1 MGNSLLH
8 SIGRLKEEKPLLLIM
23 VLALIF
29 RLIAAIF
36 AKGWGMLD
44 DHFIVIES
52 AQSWVDGY
60 DYNSWLPG
68 SPDNHGPAGINFFYP
83 GVHFVLFTFF
93 RWIGLEDPQTKMFVI
108 RLIHG
113 LFSLVTVY
121 LGYRITETLD
131 GKKTAFVAGLLL
143 ALYWFIPFMSVR
155 NLVEMANVP
164 FMMMGYWL
172 MLREKSK
179 QKVFLSF
186 LMAGIWFGFAFNIR
200 PQTGLIT
207 LVAGVIL
214 LFRRQWLAVAAM
226 TLGTLLII
234 TLIQGGID
242 YFIWGYPFAEIIGY
256 INICLTERN
265 DYITQPWY
273 NYLLVLSGMLIPP
286 VSLFLLFGFLRTWK
300 KYLIIFLP
308 VAIFLIFHSWFPNKQ
323 ERFILPIIPFFII
336 TGVIGWN
343 NFTGLSQFWKKRPR
357 LLNGCWIFFWILN
370 TILLIAFSFTYSKK
384 ARVETMVYLSKYPD
398 VTCYMTLDAG
408 SSPELMP
415 RFYINQWPKSL
426 NDGTDNQFPDTLL
439 ARALRL
445 PEEKWPR
452 FILFSGDKDIQPMI
466 DKARIAFPG
475 LVYETTIEPGNMD
488 KFIHWLNPINKNRQ
502 VIIYRNRAFFP
513 EGR

>member
-1 MGNSLLH
+1 MY

-23 VLALIF
+23 IAALFF
-29 RLIAAIF
+29 RLIAAVF
-36 AKGWGMLD
+36 SKGWGMLD

-60 DYNSWLPG
+60 DYNDWLPG
-68 SPDNHGPAGINFFYP
+68 SRFNTGPSGHNFFYP
-83 GVHFVLFTFF
+83 GIHFLLFSLF
-93 RWIGLEDPQTKMFVI
+93 RFTGLEDPQTKMLIV
-108 RLIHG
+108 RLIHA
-113 LFSLVTVY
+113 LFSLVTVW
-121 LGYRITETLD
+121 LGYRITEQAG
-131 GKKTAFVAGLLL
+131 GKKAAGIAGILL
-143 ALYWFIPFMSVR
+143 ALYWFMPFMSVR

-164 FMMMGYWL
+164 FLMMGFWL
-172 MLREKSK
+172 MLRP
-179 QKVFLSF
+179 QATRRVFLSF
-186 LMAGIWFGFAFNIR
+186 LLAGICFGFAFNIR
-200 PQTGLIT
+200 PQTGLIAFG
-207 LVAGVIL
+207 AGAVL
-214 LFRRQWLAVAAM
+214 LMRREWSPVLSL
-226 TLGTLLII
+226 TLGALLVVA
-234 TLIQGGID
+234 LVQGGID
-242 YFIWGYPFAEIIGY
+242 WFIWGYPFAEILGY
-256 INICLTERN
+256 INVCLTERN
-265 DYITQPWY
+265 DYLTMPWY
-273 NYLLVLSGMLIPP
+273 NFLLVLSGMLIPP
-286 VSLFLLFGFLRTWK
+286 VSLFLFFGFLRSWK

-308 VAIFLIFHSWFPNKQ
+308 AVLFLVFHSWFPNKQ
-323 ERFILPIIPFFII
+323 ERFILPMIPLFIM
-336 TGVIGWN
+336 TGAIGWQS
-343 NFTGLSQFWKKRPR
+343 FVEQSGFWKVRR
-357 LLNGCWIFFWILN
+357 NLLRASWIFFWIVN
-370 TILLIAFSFTYSKK
+370 SILLIAFSFTYSKK

-452 FILFSGDKDIQPMI
+452 FILFTGDKDIQPMI

-502 VIIYRNRAFFP
+502 VIIYRNRAFYP